1 MAEGGP
7 VDTDREQIVE
17 ALAEVAAALDSRDWD
32 TVRHWFTADT
42 HAYGVRGQDALVE
55 QMKAH
60 LGGVGPTQHLLGNHR
75 ITVDGDTARSLTY
88 GRVHHVGAGPMDG
101 SSYECMGEYDD
112 HWVRT
117 DDGWRISRRWFE
129 IRISIGDFAVL
140 RPAD

>member
-1 MAEGGP
+1 M
-7 VDTDREQIVE
+7 DTDREQIIE

-32 TVRHWFTADT
+32 ALRRWFTPDT
-42 HAYGVRGQDALVE
+42 HAYGVRGHEALVE
-55 QMKAH
+55 QLQAH

-75 ITVDGDTARSLTY
+75 VSVDGDTARSLTY

-112 HWVRT
+112 QWIRT
-117 DDGWRISRRWFE
+117 GDGWQIARRWFD